1 MRGKKIMFIGDS
13 VSMNQYNSLLC
24 LLHASIPSNSK
35 ITTATKPVPTVT
47 FQNYGVS
54 IMLFTSHYLVD
65 IKQEKIGLVLNLNSI
80 SSGKLWKQMDVL
92 VFNTW
97 LWWNTKG
104 PKQGMTAFTKAMKT
118 WAKWVDLSVNTTKTT
133 IFFQGVSPSHYNG
146 TDWGKPGMKNCS
158 LETTPIAGPT
168 RAVKHVALK
177 LQEDVLATIKKP
189 VHFMNITALSHLRKD
204 GHPSSNNGFHGMDCL
219 HWCVAGVPD
228 TWNQF
233 LYSTLIR

>member
-1 MRGKKIMFIGDS
+1 
-13 VSMNQYNSLLC
+13 
-24 LLHASIPSNSK
+24 
-35 ITTATKPVPTVT
+35 
-47 FQNYGVS
+47 
-54 IMLFTSHYLVD
+54 MLFTSHYLVD

-104 PKQGMTAFTKAMKT
+104 PKQGYAFYPK
-118 WAKWVDLSVNTTKTT
+118 
-133 IFFQGVSPSHYNG
+133 P
-146 TDWGKPGMKNCS
+146 WGKPGMKNCS